1 MTTTDNAAV
10 GQKHASRNGNAA
22 PANTGTAHKAVQ
34 QKMPNDTTLDAL
46 TGWFGLGANVKQS
59 KTRQKEKSWIV
70 GGRR

>member
-10 GQKHASRNGNAA
+10 GQELALRNGNAPQDSEA
-22 PANTGTAHKAVQ
+22 QGKTN
-34 QKMPNDTTLDAL
+34 MPNDTTLDAL

-59 KTRQKEKSWIV
+59 QSKTRQQKKSWIV